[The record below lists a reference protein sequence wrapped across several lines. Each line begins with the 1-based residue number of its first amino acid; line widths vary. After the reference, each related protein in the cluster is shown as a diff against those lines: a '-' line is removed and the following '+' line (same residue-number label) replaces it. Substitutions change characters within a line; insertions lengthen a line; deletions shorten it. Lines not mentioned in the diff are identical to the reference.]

1 MTLSNLGW
9 TSELAFQFQ
18 THAARGLVPAR
29 VVRGDRDRC
38 LVLTAG
44 GVRAAEVTGRFRHDA
59 QTPSEFPSVGDWVA
73 VQLPNGDG
81 VAAIHAVLPRRSA
94 FVRRAAG
101 EATAGQVVAANV
113 DVVFLVA
120 GLDGD
125 FNPRR
130 IERYVAAA
138 WDSGAEPVLV
148 LNKLDLADDPE
159 GRIAGVKALAP
170 GVPVVA
176 VSALDRTG
184 IDALAPWLTVG
195 RTVAL
200 LGSSG
205 VGKSTL
211 ANALLGEERQATG
224 AVREDD
230 ARGRHTTTHRE
241 LIVLR
246 SGALLLDT
254 PGMRELGLW
263 SGDGEGLSE
272 AFADLVA
279 LAGRCRYRDC
289 GHDAEP
295 GCAVRRAVADGSLAA
310 ERLESW
316 HKLQRELHWLA
327 IRQDQRLR
335 AAEQSKWKAI
345 HKSMKHHPK
354 ADRWRKS

>member
-1 MTLSNLGW
+1 MSLSNLGW
-9 TSELAFQFQ
+9 TSELALQFQ
-18 THAARGLVPAR
+18 IHQARGLVPAR

-38 LVLTAG
+38 LVLTDG

-59 QTPSEFPSVGDWVA
+59 QAPSEFPAVGDWVA
-73 VQLPNGDG
+73 LQLPDGDG
-81 VAAIHAVLPRRSA
+81 VAAIHAVLLRRSA

-101 EATAGQVVAANV
+101 DATAGQVVAANV

-148 LNKLDLADDPE
+148 LNKLDLADDPDGQIVE
-159 GRIAGVKALAP
+159 VEAVAP

-176 VSALDRTG
+176 VSALDRSG
-184 IDALAPWLTVG
+184 IDGLARWLTAG

-230 ARGRHTTTHRE
+230 SRGRHTTTHRE
-241 LIVLR
+241 LMVLP

-263 SGDGEGLSE
+263 SGGEGVAE
-272 AFADLVA
+272 VFADVEGVA
-279 LAGRCRYRDC
+279 AECRYRDC
-289 GHDAEP
+289 RHELEP
-295 GCAVRRAVADGSLAA
+295 GCAVRRAVAEGALDA
-310 ERLESW
+310 ERLASW
-316 HKLQRELHWLA
+316 RKLQRELHWLA
-327 IRQDQRLR
+327 VRQDQRLR
-335 AAEQSKWKAI
+335 AAEESKWKAI

-354 ADRWRKS
+354 AERWRRN